1 MAEKPFVSELYQFAF
16 IPNYDIAIQYLAEQ
30 LADKDDQWEFSDAL
44 NPRKYTI
51 LRSYLEHYFRK
62 IKAEGKLLFTQD
74 NQWASFNTG
83 LVTSNWE
90 EIFALFKANQRTDWT
105 DWKGTPPPFFFV
117 GFFRKSNYQFLQ
129 HFNNQMP
136 ELADFF
142 QKPEELIFNPKCGL
156 IPDLDHI
163 IEDNLVRWPSHMEN
177 CSPADLRRALEGSI
191 EEVKRKIR
199 TNYKLAVPQFYK
211 GRIQLL
217 LPLCLTPNSPNP
229 DLALAVSR
237 LNENTYTARTIL
249 SIKMAYNNA
258 RLIVKPQSTWLKP

>member
-1 MAEKPFVSELYQFAF
+1 MAEKPFVSELFQFAY
-16 IPNYDIAIQYLAEQ
+16 IPKYDVAIQYLAEQ
-30 LADKDDQWEFSDAL
+30 LTDKEDQWEFSDAPD
-44 NPRKYTI
+44 PRKYTI
-51 LRSYLEHYFRK
+51 LRNYLEHYFRR
-62 IKAEGKLLFTQD
+62 IRQEGKVLFTKD

-90 EIFALFKANQRTDWT
+90 EIFALFRSNQSTYPDA
-105 DWKGTPPPFFFV
+105 PPFFFC
-117 GFFRKSNYQFLQ
+117 GFFRESDSQLLQ
-129 HFNNQMP
+129 HFNSQMP

-142 QKPEELIFNPKCGL
+142 QKPEELIFNPNCKL
-156 IPDLDHI
+156 IADIDHI
-163 IEDNLVRWPSHMEN
+163 IEDNQGRFPMHLQNYS
-177 CSPADLRRALEGSI
+177 SADLRKALDGALA
-191 EEVKRKIR
+191 EVKRKIK

-229 DLALAVSR
+229 DLALAAYK
-237 LNENTYTARTIL
+237 LNDTTYTARTIL